1 MLRWQELRTLL
12 DFQRLKE
19 VLELVGRRDWGIRTG
34 IPYDETVIRQLA
46 ELVDNLLKTLAQ
58 RERDLQLTIDAC
70 NLLFEANPMGIGIY
84 DSQGRMVQVNRKM
97 CELLGYTEEELA
109 QLDPT
114 HPEDREAGV
123 QLFRELVEGKRDS
136 YRREKRYIRKDGTV
150 IWAELTAAALKDEN
164 GRTQFIVLM
173 VQDITERK
181 QMEQALRESEE
192 QFRTIV
198 ESSHSLIGIHRGD
211 KWIYVNPA
219 AAEAS
224 GYSQE
229 ELLSLRF
236 WEIVA
241 LEMQEQARQ
250 RGYDI
255 LQGKPV
261 PLRNQIKVIKKTGE
275 ELWVDYTA
283 VPIKL
288 QGEPAILV
296 VGHDI
301 TDLKRANEALER
313 YNQRLQLLRRIDLA
327 ILEATPFEE
336 ILKETFPHLCRLI
349 PCQFVS
355 VGQVDQQQKELR
367 MMLTLRVVG
376 EEFFVG
382 GHLSLEEEAI
392 ETLRSKEFVVCP
404 DIEESELPTPLS
416 EWLRSQGFQCAIV
429 VPLRINGELYG
440 VLILASEQK
449 NAFTPEH
456 REIAV
461 EVGHQLA
468 VALLQWQLRE
478 QVRHYTEGL
487 EELVAQR
494 TQELQEVNEELERFV
509 ATLAHD
515 FRAPL
520 TTIHGFAEMVL
531 QDYGDRLDETGRD
544 FLQRIMRSAD
554 QLSQLVTE
562 LRAYTRVRRSE
573 MLLRPIEL
581 GSVVQVVLD
590 HLAVVIKSR
599 GARVEVVSPLPV
611 VKGQEGLLI
620 QVFQNLIANAV
631 KFVPPD
637 RTPQVRIWAE
647 EVGEGVRVWVEDNGV
662 GIPPEYRERIFRPFE
677 RLFQREFP
685 GIGLGLAIART
696 AVERM
701 GGAIGVESEVGKGS
715 RFWVLLP
722 RWDREGGKASS
733 DLGTS

>member
-1 MLRWQELRTLL
+1 MLKWQELRTLL

-19 VLELVGRRDWGIRTG
+19 VLELVSRGGRSIRTG
-34 IPYDETVIRQLA
+34 IPHDETVIGQLA
-46 ELVDNLLKTLAQ
+46 ELVDHLLEAFTQ
-58 RERDLQLTIDAC
+58 REQDLQFTINAC
-70 NLLFEANPMGIGIY
+70 NLLFEANPVGIGIY
-84 DSQGRMVQVNRKM
+84 DSQGHMVRVNQKM

-109 QLDPT
+109 QVDPT
-114 HPEDREAGV
+114 HPEDREEGV
-123 QLFRELVEGKRDS
+123 WLFRELVEGKRDS
-136 YRREKRYIRKDGTV
+136 YQREKRYIRKDGTV

-192 QFRTIV
+192 QFRTVV
-198 ESSHSLIGIHRGD
+198 ESAHSFIGVYRGD

-236 WEIVA
+236 WEIVSP
-241 LEMQEQARQ
+241 EMQEQARQ
-250 RGYDI
+250 SGYDL
-255 LQGKPV
+255 LQGKPI
-261 PLRNQIKVIKKTGE
+261 PLRNQIKMLKKTGE
-275 ELWVDYTA
+275 EAWVDYTSI
-283 VPIKL
+283 PIKL
-288 QGEPAILV
+288 RGEPAVLV

-313 YNQRLQLLRRIDLA
+313 YNQRLQLVRRIDLSV
-327 ILEATPFEE
+327 LEATPFEE
-336 ILKETFPHLCRLI
+336 ILKEIFPHLRRLI
-349 PCQFVS
+349 PCQLVS
-355 VGQVDQQQKELR
+355 VGQVDWQQKELR

-376 EEFFVG
+376 EGEELFVG
-382 GHLSLEEEAI
+382 GHLPLEEEAI
-392 ETLRSKEFVVCP
+392 ETLQGKGFAICSN
-404 DIEESELPTPLS
+404 IEDSELPAPLS
-416 EWLRSQGFQCAIV
+416 EWLRDQGFQCAIV

-440 VLILASEQK
+440 ALILASEQK
-449 NAFTPEH
+449 DAFTPEH
-456 REIAV
+456 KEIAV

-468 VALLQWQLRE
+468 VALLQWRLRE

-487 EELVAQR
+487 EELVIQR
-494 TQELQEVNEELERFV
+494 TQELQEANEELERFV

-520 TTIHGFAEMVL
+520 TTIYGFAEAVL

-544 FLQRIMRSAD
+544 FLQRIMRSVD
-554 QLSQLVTE
+554 QLSQLITE

-573 MLLRPIEL
+573 MLLRPVEL
-581 GSVVQVVLD
+581 ESVVQAVLD
-590 HLAVVIKSR
+590 HLSAVIKDR
-599 GARVEVVSPLPV
+599 GAKVEVVSPLPV

-620 QVFQNLIANAV
+620 QVFQNLIENAV

-647 EVGEGVRVWVEDNGV
+647 EVEEGVRVWVEDNGV
-662 GIPPEYRERIFRPFE
+662 GIPPEHQQQIFRPFE
-677 RLFQREFP
+677 RLFRKEFS

-701 GGAIGVESEVGKGS
+701 GGAIGVESEVDKGS
-715 RFWVLLP
+715 RFWVLL
-722 RWDREGGKASS
+722 RR
-733 DLGTS
+733 